1 MPSGVCVENIFK
13 VSAFYYWRTMK
24 DFSPQEIKWNFLSIQ
39 TFNGRLNLAF
49 QTEISHENCTHLRDT
64 FSSLV

>member
-1 MPSGVCVENIFK
+1 
-13 VSAFYYWRTMK
+13 MK

-49 QTEISHENCTHLRDT
+49 QTEISHEHFTHLRDT